1 MKLSNY
7 IKYLQESLEEHGD
20 LTVVY
25 ASDDEGNN
33 YQKVEYTP
41 SVAFFENLDAY
52 HLELIAVSRWVDDDV
67 TDENKALVIN

>member
-7 IKYLQESLEEHGD
+7 IKYLQEALEEYGD

-33 YQKVEYTP
+33 HQKVEYTP
-41 SVAFFENLDAY
+41 SVAFFEDLKEC
-52 HLELIAVSRWVDDDV
+52 HLELIDEDDDDV

>member
-7 IKYLQESLEEHGD
+7 IKYLQEALEKHGD

-33 YQKVEYTP
+33 YQKVE
-41 SVAFFENLDAY
+41 
-52 HLELIAVSRWVDDDV
+52 
-67 TDENKALVIN
+67 

>member
-7 IKYLQESLEEHGD
+7 IKYLQEALEEHSD

-33 YQKVEYTP
+33 YHSVGYTP
-41 SVAFFENLDAY
+41 SVAFFENLDTY
-52 HLELIAVSRWVDDDV
+52 HLELIDEDGDDV

>member
-7 IKYLQESLEEHGD
+7 IKYLQESLEEHGG

-25 ASDDEGNN
+25 AS
-33 YQKVEYTP
+33 
-41 SVAFFENLDAY
+41 
-52 HLELIAVSRWVDDDV
+52 DDDV

>member
-7 IKYLQESLEEHGD
+7 IKYLQEALEEHGD

-33 YQKVEYTP
+33 YHSVGYTP
-41 SVAFFENLDAY
+41 SVAFFEGLDAH
-52 HLELIAVSRWVDDDV
+52 HLERIDEDDDDA
-67 TDENKALVIN
+67 TNENKALVIN